1 MLELPRQYADQ
12 MIAQARAEMPAEAC
26 GLIAGSEG
34 TPVKLF
40 PIPNADPSIYRYNME
55 PRAQLAAMREMDDQ
69 GWDLLAIYHSHT
81 HTAAF
86 PSPTDVKLAF
96 YPESLY
102 VIVSLQQEEPAIRA
116 YRIVEGEISEVE
128 VRIV

>member
-1 MLELPRQYADQ
+1 MLELPSAFAEQ
-12 MIAQARAEMPAEAC
+12 MVTQSRAEAPAEAC
-26 GLIAGSEG
+26 GLIAGRHG
-34 TPVKLF
+34 KPVKLF
-40 PIPNADPSIYRYNME
+40 PIANADPSIYRYNMD
-55 PRAQLAAMREMDDQ
+55 PRAQLAAMQELDEQ

-102 VIVSLQQEEPAIRA
+102 VIVSLKNEERVIRA
-116 YRIVEGEISEVE
+116 YYIVEGEITEVE